1 MKIGLLD
8 HMGYGNLGDAATQE
22 SLIANLKMRLPDAE
36 IIGFSLNP
44 DDTRKRHNIPSY
56 SITYWHPGLD
66 KLRTGDAN
74 GSDPQ
79 IQLRSVLKRIPIFSP
94 IARFTQHLLRESVH
108 IVRTFKVLRSLDS
121 LIIAGGGQLSELW
134 RGPWSHP
141 YNIFKFSLLAR
152 LAGRKLLF
160 LNVGAGPLRAN
171 LSKVFVRSSLHVAEY
186 VSLRDVESQELI
198 QQIGVRCKT
207 YVFPD
212 SAYALDVS
220 GYNSVAAQRLS
231 GPVVGINPLGFCDPR
246 IWPRKD
252 PLIYSQYLD
261 KLAEFS
267 RWLLSLNYRIRIFS
281 SDASVDVYAMDELKE
296 RLRSDLS
303 PAELGDLGARP
314 SERVKDLLADISE
327 FDFIV
332 TSKFHGVVFSH
343 LLEKPVVAL
352 SYHRKIDDLMRIV
365 GHQEYCLDIE
375 SFDVEDLK
383 SAFAAVVTN
392 SQMLK
397 SKFRQATSA
406 YFNALK
412 EQFDTVFVSEKLQL
426 QSQGRRV
433 ARNQAVLGSLVQ
445 STRSPR
451 SDERS
456 R

>member
-1 MKIGLLD
+1 
-8 HMGYGNLGDAATQE
+8 
-22 SLIANLKMRLPDAE
+22 
-36 IIGFSLNP
+36 
-44 DDTRKRHNIPSY
+44 
-56 SITYWHPGLD
+56 
-66 KLRTGDAN
+66 
-74 GSDPQ
+74 
-79 IQLRSVLKRIPIFSP
+79 
-94 IARFTQHLLRESVH
+94 
-108 IVRTFKVLRSLDS
+108 
-121 LIIAGGGQLSELW
+121 
-134 RGPWSHP
+134 
-141 YNIFKFSLLAR
+141 
-152 LAGRKLLF
+152 
-160 LNVGAGPLRAN
+160 
-171 LSKVFVRSSLHVAEY
+171 
-186 VSLRDVESQELI
+186 
-198 QQIGVRCKT
+198 
-207 YVFPD
+207 VFPD